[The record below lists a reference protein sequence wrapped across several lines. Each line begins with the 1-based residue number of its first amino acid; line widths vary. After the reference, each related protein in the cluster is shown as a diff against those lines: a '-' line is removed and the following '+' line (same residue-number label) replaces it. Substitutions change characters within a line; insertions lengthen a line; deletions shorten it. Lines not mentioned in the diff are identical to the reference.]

1 MLAPFAG
8 MTRIRF
14 LRSEARQLPSQSGR
28 HRAPARWALAYVL
41 MHVVVAGG
49 GLAGLRTV
57 ELLRAGGFDG
67 PVTMLAAESRPPY
80 DRPPLSKAALSKAA
94 LAADGLA
101 SGGAGRGAGR
111 RRRSRPSWTPRCRPT
126 SPRSAWTCTSGE
138 PATALDL
145 AAARVRT
152 DTGEYP
158 YDRLVVATG
167 AKPIVLPGPGRQ
179 RFLRTHEDALELRD
193 RLRPG
198 VRLVIVGAGWIG
210 AELATAAAARGCQ
223 VTVVEG
229 GPAPLAAAIGA
240 EVGGRTVPWY
250 AAAGIELRTSV
261 LVESVED
268 GGLALRGGGWIPA
281 DEVVTAVG
289 VRPAV
294 GWLAGSGLAL
304 DNGVAVDPGIC
315 GRPRRTCSRS
325 ETARRSSRSGT
336 AGGSVSSTGTSP
348 CSAPEVVAA
357 NVLGG
362 NEVYDPVPYSWSEQF
377 GRMMQYAGY
386 HAAADRLIWR
396 GPARARPGRG
406 RPAGCQG
413 PGWWRCSPSTG
424 PATCARAACW
434 LAGDRLVALL
444 AVDRP
449 RDVSQGRRITGRG
462 HTGGS
467 RPPGRPRRPAEE
479 HHHDPDPACVL
490 TRPGS
495 LDSAW

>member
-1 MLAPFAG
+1 
-8 MTRIRF
+8 
-14 LRSEARQLPSQSGR
+14 
-28 HRAPARWALAYVL
+28 
-41 MHVVVAGG
+41 MHIVVAGG

-80 DRPPLSKAALSKAA
+80 DRPPLSKAAL
-94 LAADGLA
+94 AADGLA
-101 SGGAGRGAGR
+101 PEVLAGELDA
-111 RRRSRPSWTPRCRPT
+111 PAIVAELDTT
-126 SPRSAWTCTSGE
+126 LSADFTALGVDLHLGE

-167 AKPIVLPGPGRQ
+167 ATPIVLPGPGRQ

-198 VRLVIVGAGWIG
+198 VRLVVVGAGWIG
-210 AELATAAAARGCQ
+210 AELATAAVARGCQ

-294 GWLAGSGLAL
+294 GWLAGSGLDL
-304 DNGVAVDPGIC
+304 DNGVAVDPGLRTSAPNVFAAGDC
-315 GRPRRTCSRS
+315 ASFESLRYGRRLRF
-325 ETARRSSRSGT
+325 EHWDIALH
-336 AGGSVSSTGTSP
+336 
-348 CSAPEVVAA
+348 APEVVAA

-362 NEVYDPVPYSWSEQF
+362 DEVYDPVPYSWSEQF

-396 GPARARPGRG
+396 GPAEGDSEP
-406 RPAGCQG
+406 
-413 PGWWRCSPSTG
+413 WT
-424 PATCARAACW
+424 ACW

-449 RDVSQGRRITGRG
+449 RDVVQGRRILAAGTPVDLARL
-462 HTGGS
+462 
-467 RPPGRPRRPAEE
+467 A
-479 HHHDPDPACVL
+479 DPAVQL
-490 TRPGS
+490 KNTAAS
-495 LDSAW
+495 